1 MIVGAH
7 RLLGSKLLVVSAE
20 EEREVQSSLPW
31 RIRYNRLNEKA
42 EKKEEEASIG
52 SLIYSYLGVVVYLW
66 GCLGLGSWEWVLE
79 VKRDVQGSVSASS
92 IRSLD

>member
-42 EKKEEEASIG
+42 EKKRGRSEHWIVDLLILGGRRVLVGLSGSGLLGMGAGSEERCAG
-52 SLIYSYLGVVVYLW
+52 LCFSLFNKIT
-66 GCLGLGSWEWVLE
+66 
-79 VKRDVQGSVSASS
+79 
-92 IRSLD
+92 